1 MTCRISVIGSFFQ
14 YDNLD
19 IRPGDWQMPCG
30 TSVENT
36 KVRIEKVRGILSCSG
51 TMYSD
56 RVVCF
61 EIDKNCNVYSVNCYP

>member
-1 MTCRISVIGSFFQ
+1 
-14 YDNLD
+14 
-19 IRPGDWQMPCG
+19 MPCG